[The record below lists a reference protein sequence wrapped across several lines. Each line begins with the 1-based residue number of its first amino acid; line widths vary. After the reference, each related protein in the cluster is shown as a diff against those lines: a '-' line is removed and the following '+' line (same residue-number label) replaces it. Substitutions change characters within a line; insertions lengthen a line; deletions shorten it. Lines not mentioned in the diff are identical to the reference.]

1 MSTSAIGTTIDDI
14 RAGLASRA
22 GLSEVNVF
30 SGTVPVEEAGREC
43 IALGYATLS
52 EVAAAMG
59 GVREETWTLAG
70 SEIRVIAGW
79 QGDTEATIKAA
90 RDRALEILAEVEG
103 YLNDTYTGSLPSAQL
118 TGAELSQNF
127 VAEGRECR
135 VTFELTIENI
145 KNP

>member
-1 MSTSAIGTTIDDI
+1 MTTSAIGTTIDAI
-14 RAGLASRA
+14 RAGLASRS

-52 EVAAAMG
+52 EEAAAMG
-59 GVREETWTLAG
+59 GTREETWTVTG
-70 SEIRVIAGW
+70 SEIRVVTPW
-79 QGDTEATIKAA
+79 QRYTEATIKAA

-103 YLNDTYTGSLPSAQL
+103 YLNDTYVGTLPDAQL
-118 TGAELSQNF
+118 TAAELSQNF

-135 VTFELTIENI
+135 VTFEMTISGL